1 MGNREHGLA
10 GRLGIILALVSLI
23 LLGQSL
29 APHRAETAS
38 GYRTAQDLVLG
49 AEELGGGLSLLS
61 EGTYAIWKASA
72 AWKQVFFPEEQ
83 LTSSHWR
90 LFRGAGSGH
99 GALTLREHILLY
111 ESADAAQAAL
121 NAARQ
126 QFTHNPMYLQEG
138 GPKAAVQP
146 YQRVTTTY
154 GDETWGVAW
163 VDLYGVRG
171 YAALVRY
178 GNTVLLLN
186 ISSRDLTPQAVQ
198 RYHRLIE
205 AQILGDGSR

>member
-1 MGNREHGLA
+1 M
-10 GRLGIILALVSLI
+10 LALVCLFMVTQFATPPSV
-23 LLGQSL
+23 QM
-29 APHRAETAS
+29 AS
-38 GYRTAQDLVLG
+38 GYRTTQDLLLG

-61 EGTYAIWKASA
+61 EGTYAMWKASA
-72 AWKQVFFPEEQ
+72 SWKQVFFPEEGLRDSQ
-83 LTSSHWR
+83 WR
-90 LFRGAGSGH
+90 LFRASGSGY
-99 GALTLREHILLY
+99 GALTLRQHLLLY

-121 NAARQ
+121 NSARQ

-186 ISSRDLTPQAVQ
+186 ISSRDLTLQEVQ

-205 AQILGDGSR
+205 ARIQG

>member
-1 MGNREHGLA
+1 MGNRGHGLA

-29 APHRAETAS
+29 SPQRAETAS
-38 GYRTAQDLVLG
+38 GYRTTQDLLLG
-49 AEELGGGLSLLS
+49 ADELGGGLSMLS
-61 EGTYAIWKASA
+61 EGTYAMWKASA
-72 AWKQVFFPEEQ
+72 AWKQVFFPEEGLRDSQ
-83 LTSSHWR
+83 WR
-90 LFRGAGSGH
+90 LFRASASGY
-99 GALTLREHILLY
+99 GALTLRQHLLLY
-111 ESADAAQAAL
+111 DSADAAGAAL
-121 NAARQ
+121 NSARQ

-186 ISSRDLTPQAVQ
+186 ISSRDLTSQVVQ

-205 AQILGDGSR
+205 AHILGDGSR